1 MSASMLF
8 VYIDRYKPKIFIQ
21 KDVELKF
28 MFTLF
33 KSDEPKFNYGG
44 SELVLYK
51 IFKMHNKFFVG
62 GKL

>member
-1 MSASMLF
+1 MSASMHF

-21 KDVELKF
+21 DINFKF

-33 KSDEPKFNYGG
+33 TSDVPKFNYGMPD
-44 SELVLYK
+44 LVLYK